1 MPKRRI
7 KEDKPKKRIGK
18 KQILIPP
25 IIIGIAT
32 FSGLLIIH
40 FFPAP
45 SPIHVCLKSHHDTFN
60 VHSIINLEID
70 GQKKL
75 LPDNVGKIKDGKDC
89 LRVIHTDSIG
99 NEVHVQFVRPVRVTL
114 DDFMKI
120 YTSVNNTIPVVDN
133 TTGRYVYQNFSL
145 ADYNINYSYF
155 SENKFVKISNLTN
168 SPPLSDTFLG
178 KISLVSK

>member
-7 KEDKPKKRIGK
+7 KEDKPRKRLGK

-25 IIIGIAT
+25 IIIGVAT
-32 FSGLLIIH
+32 LSGLFIIH

-45 SPIHVCLKSHHDTFN
+45 SPIQVCLKSHHDTFN
-60 VHSIINLEID
+60 IHSIIDLQID

-75 LPDNVGKIKDGKDC
+75 LPDTVGKSKDGKDC
-89 LRVIHTDSIG
+89 LRVIHTDRIG

-120 YTSVNNTIPVVDN
+120 YTSENNTIQVVDN
-133 TTGRYVYQNFSL
+133 TTGRYVNQNVSL

-155 SENKFVKISNLTN
+155 SENQFVKISNLTS
-168 SPPLSDTFLG
+168 SPPLSDTFFG

>member
-7 KEDKPKKRIGK
+7 KEDKPRKKMGK
-18 KQILIPP
+18 KQFLIPP
-25 IIIGIAT
+25 VIVGIAT

-45 SPIHVCLKSHHDTFN
+45 TPINVCLKSHHDTFN
-60 VHSIINLEID
+60 IHPKIEVDVD

-75 LPDNVGKIKDGKDC
+75 LPDTVGKSKNGKEC

-99 NEVHVQFVRPVRVTL
+99 NEIHVQFVRPVKLTL

-120 YTSVNNTIPVVDN
+120 YTSDNNTIQVVDN
-133 TTGRYVYQNFSL
+133 TTGKYMYQNISL
-145 ADYNINYSYF
+145 PDYNIDYSYY
-155 SENKFVKISNLTN
+155 SENQFVKISNLTN

>member
-45 SPIHVCLKSHHDTFN
+45 SPIQVCLKSQHDTFN

-99 NEVHVQFVRPVRVTL
+99 NEVHVQFVRPVRLTF

-133 TTGRYVYQNFSL
+133 TTGRYVYQNVSL

-155 SENKFVKISNLTN
+155 SENQFVKISNLTN

>member
-1 MPKRRI
+1 
-7 KEDKPKKRIGK
+7 
-18 KQILIPP
+18 
-25 IIIGIAT
+25 
-32 FSGLLIIH
+32 
-40 FFPAP
+40 
-45 SPIHVCLKSHHDTFN
+45 
-60 VHSIINLEID
+60 LEID

-133 TTGRYVYQNFSL
+133 TTGRYVYQNVSL

-155 SENKFVKISNLTN
+155 SENQFVKITNLTN

>member
-1 MPKRRI
+1 VPKRRV
-7 KEDKPKKRIGK
+7 KEDKPKKRMGK

-32 FSGLLIIH
+32 LSGFLIIH

-45 SPIHVCLKSHHDTFN
+45 SPIQVCLKSHNDTFN
-60 VHSIINLEID
+60 IHSKIQLEVD

-75 LPDNVGKIKDGKDC
+75 LPDTVGKSKNGKEC
-89 LRVIHTDSIG
+89 LRVIHTDSISD
-99 NEVHVQFVRPVRVTL
+99 EVHVQFVRPVRVTL

-120 YTSVNNTIPVVDN
+120 YSSDNTTIQVIDN
-133 TTGRYVYQNFSL
+133 TTGKYVTQNITL
-145 ADYNINYSYF
+145 ADYNIDYSYF
-155 SENKFVKISNLTN
+155 SENQFVEISNLTR

>member
-1 MPKRRI
+1 VPKRRV
-7 KEDKPKKRIGK
+7 KEEKPKKKLGK
-18 KQILIPP
+18 KHILIPP

-32 FSGLLIIH
+32 LSGFLIMH

-45 SPIHVCLKSHHDTFN
+45 SPIQVCLKSHNDKFN
-60 VHSIINLEID
+60 IHSKIQLEID

-75 LPDNVGKIKDGKDC
+75 LPDTVGKSKDGKEC

-99 NEVHVQFVRPVRVTL
+99 DEVHGQYVRPVRLTL

-120 YTSVNNTIPVVDN
+120 YSPDNTTIQVIDN
-133 TTGRYVYQNFSL
+133 TTGKYVTQNITL
-145 ADYNINYSYF
+145 ADYNIEYSYF
-155 SENKFVKISNLTN
+155 SENQFVEISNLTR

>member
-7 KEDKPKKRIGK
+7 KEDKPKKRLGK

-25 IIIGIAT
+25 IIIGVAT
-32 FSGLLIIH
+32 LSGLFIIH

-45 SPIHVCLKSHHDTFN
+45 SPIQVCLKSHHDTFN
-60 VHSIINLEID
+60 IHSIIDLQID

-75 LPDNVGKIKDGKDC
+75 LPDTVGKNKAGKDC
-89 LRVIHTDSIG
+89 LRVIHTDRIG

-120 YTSVNNTIPVVDN
+120 YTSENNTIQVVDN
-133 TTGRYVYQNFSL
+133 TTGRYVYQNVSL
-145 ADYNINYSYF
+145 ADYSINYSYF
-155 SENKFVKISNLTN
+155 SENQFVKISNLTS

>member
-1 MPKRRI
+1 VPKRRI
-7 KEDKPKKRIGK
+7 KEDKPRKRMGK

-32 FSGLLIIH
+32 LSGLLIIH

-45 SPIHVCLKSHHDTFN
+45 SPIQVCLKSHHDTFN
-60 VHSIINLEID
+60 IHSNIDLEID

-75 LPDNVGKIKDGKDC
+75 LPDTVGKSKDGKDC

-99 NEVHVQFVRPVRVTL
+99 NKVHVQFVRPVRVTL

-120 YTSVNNTIPVVDN
+120 YTSENNTIQVVDN
-133 TTGRYVYQNFSL
+133 TTGRYVYQNVSL

-155 SENKFVKISNLTN
+155 SENQFVKISNLTS

-178 KISLVSK
+178 KILLVSK